1 MKCIVLIIAL
11 AVTAPTI
18 AFVGI
23 AGGVELM
30 SEPRADRGPQ
40 AGSPLGVVVATGSIT
55 PESPRAAL
63 ELAGVQKSSAE
74 EEVLK
79 AEREQRDAYLK
90 RDIKA
95 TERLVTDDFV
105 LTVWDG
111 IGSKATLLTYLRG
124 EPADP
129 TLTLTTEDV
138 QVRVNGDTA
147 IVVGK
152 RIERRRS
159 PDNNQEGTAYARYTR
174 TYVKRQNQWQLLS
187 EHLQTIP
194 GEHTAVKVDP
204 KIYDDYIGKYDSPIF
219 TFSVTKEGDRLVAI
233 PDDKR
238 RPAAELFPES
248 ETEFFLKGRDA
259 QITFVRDRKGQVT
272 HALLRING
280 APIRARRIS

>member
-1 MKCIVLIIAL
+1 MRKR
-11 AVTAPTI
+11 
-18 AFVGI
+18 
-23 AGGVELM
+23 
-30 SEPRADRGPQ
+30 RAHR
-40 AGSPLGVVVATGSIT
+40 AIRKGSV
-55 PESPRAAL
+55 
-63 ELAGVQKSSAE
+63 E

-79 AEREQRDAYLK
+79 AEREQTDALLK

-95 TERLVTDDFV
+95 TERLVADDFV

-111 IGSKATLLTYLRG
+111 IGSKATLLTFLRE

-129 TLTLTTEDV
+129 TLTLTTADV

-147 IVVGK
+147 IVIGK
-152 RIERRRS
+152 RIEKRRS

-174 TYVKRQNQWQLLS
+174 TYVKRQGQWQLLS
-187 EHLQTIP
+187 EHLQTVP

-204 KIYDDYIGKYDSPIF
+204 KIYDDYTGKYDSPIF
-219 TFSVTKEGDRLVAI
+219 TFSVTKENDRLVAI

-259 QITFVRDRKGQVT
+259 QITFIRDRKGQVT

-280 APIRARRIS
+280 APIRARRVG

>member
-1 MKCIVLIIAL
+1 MKSFLFAALLTLSLTSLAQTQSKPLIAK
-11 AVTAPTI
+11 
-18 AFVGI
+18 
-23 AGGVELM
+23 
-30 SEPRADRGPQ
+30 GP
-40 AGSPLGVVVATGSIT
+40 GCPLGLSSDG
-55 PESPRAAL
+55 AAL
-63 ELAGVQKSSAE
+63 GVQKPSVE

-79 AEREQRDAYLK
+79 TEREQRDAFLK

-95 TERLVTDDFV
+95 TERLVADDYV

-111 IGSKATLLTYLRG
+111 TGSKATLLTFLR
-124 EPADP
+124 EEAADP
-129 TLTLTTEDV
+129 TLTLTTADV

-147 IVVGK
+147 IVLGK

-159 PDNNQEGTAYARYTR
+159 PDNNQEGVAYARYTR
-174 TYVKRQNQWQLLS
+174 TYVKRPVKGAAGVTGPAQWQLLS

-194 GEHTAVKVDP
+194 GEHVAVNVDP

-219 TFSVTKEGDRLVAI
+219 TFSVTKEGDRLVAT

-259 QITFVRDRKGQVT
+259 QVTFIRDRKGQVT

-280 APIRARRIS
+280 APIRAKRIG